1 MGSVSTNETFW
12 AKHDKYVM
20 STGVPPCPVVITSAK
35 GTRLYDA
42 SGRSI
47 LDFTSGQMSSLLGHS
62 HPEIVEVVR
71 QSVGELDHL
80 LSNSKQLLDTIFT
93 LYNTHFSGCRV

>member
-1 MGSVSTNETFW
+1 MGSVSPNDAFW

-20 STGVPPCPVVITSAK
+20 STGVPACPVVITRAK

-47 LDFTSGQMSSLLGHS
+47 LDFTSGQSKYEHS
-62 HPEIVEVVR
+62 PFTVCR
-71 QSVGELDHL
+71 
-80 LSNSKQLLDTIFT
+80 LSRMVIIQIAVFQAS
-93 LYNTHFSGCRV
+93 

>member
-1 MGSVSTNETFW
+1 MGSVSPNDAFW
-12 AKHDKYVM
+12 AKHDKYLM
-20 STGVPPCPVVITSAK
+20 STGVPPCPVVITRAK

-71 QSVGELDHL
+71 SVFFDRFLFLPGRF
-80 LSNSKQLLDTIFT
+80 Q
-93 LYNTHFSGCRV
+93 G